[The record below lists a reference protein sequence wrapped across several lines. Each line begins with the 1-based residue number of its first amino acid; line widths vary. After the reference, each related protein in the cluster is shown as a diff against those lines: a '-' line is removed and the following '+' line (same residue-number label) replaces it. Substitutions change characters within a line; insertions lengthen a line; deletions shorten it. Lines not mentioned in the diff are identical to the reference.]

1 MFIRYTYIITVVFLA
16 LLFTDKSAKRHLVQS
31 NNEIKHHIKVHHP
44 GKGQNNIED
53 AVLVEVKG
61 KNNLPVSYY
70 MDVESVICYENLC
83 KIVPVR
89 IIWNTIGEYQKYELA
104 KGVALE
110 KYEGEPYTEED
121 YSKTQKILLDVDSPF
136 KSIRIDEI
144 LTTVKSHDIVD
155 AVAGET
161 LLELNEDDTVDG
173 ASLTC
178 YTLWH
183 WAHGAVVEKIKEVT
197 ASNFSSKNYIAY
209 LNSDNLQKQLFAITY
224 VNLQKKYEKDV
235 VAAVTQ
241 NTLKN
246 NNLVRNAIL
255 YAENGS
261 EDTYLSTLKTFITK
275 GNTKLKI
282 AALNSLL
289 NTNTRLNSN
298 YVTDLSLVVSKNI
311 TYHETA
317 LFLRIL
323 QQNKQAVT
331 SNLIS
336 NLMPLLQKDIVI
348 SRNVYWFLKGEN
360 LTTLQQKVLNNFA
373 KKHKNQL

>member
-110 KYEGEPYTEED
+110 KYEREPYTEED

-209 LNSDNLQKQLFAITY
+209 LNSDNLQKQLFALTY

-289 NTNTRLNSN
+289 NANTRLNSN

-311 TYHETA
+311 TYYETA

>member
-16 LLFTDKSAKRHLVQS
+16 LLFTDKSAKRHLIQS
-31 NNEIKHHIKVHHP
+31 KNEIKHHIKVHHP

-61 KNNLPVSYY
+61 KNNLAVSYY

-121 YSKTQKILLDVDSPF
+121 YIKTQKILLDGDSPF

-161 LLELNEDDTVDG
+161 LLELNKEDTVDG

-197 ASNFSSKNYIAY
+197 ASNFSSKEYVAY
-209 LNSDNLQKQLFAITY
+209 LNSGNLQKQLFAITQLE
-224 VNLQKKYEKDV
+224 NQKIYKKDV
-235 VAAVTQ
+235 VEAVKKQ
-241 NTLKN
+241 TLVNDQLIRSSVQYLEKN
-246 NNLVRNAIL
+246 NSSV
-255 YAENGS
+255 
-261 EDTYLSTLKTFITK
+261 YLSILKTFITK
-275 GNTKLKI
+275 GNSKLKI
-282 AALNSLL
+282 AVLNSLL
-289 NTNTRLNSN
+289 HSN
-298 YVTDLSLVVSKNI
+298 LELSSTYLADVSLILSSKVTYQEMS
-311 TYHETA
+311 
-317 LFLRIL
+317 LFLRLL
-323 QQNKQAVT
+323 QKNNAAVSKQVLNK
-331 SNLIS
+331 
-336 NLMPLLQKDIVI
+336 LMPLLQKDILI
-348 SRNVYWFLKGEN
+348 SRNVYWFLQDKN
-360 LTTLQQKVLNNFA
+360 LTASQKNILASFA

>member
-1 MFIRYTYIITVVFLA
+1 MA
-16 LLFTDKSAKRHLVQS
+16 QS
-31 NNEIKHHIKVHHP
+31 KNEIKHHIKVHHP

-104 KGVALE
+104 EGVALE
-110 KYEGEPYTEED
+110 KYEGEPYAEED
-121 YSKTQKILLDVDSPF
+121 YSKTQKILLDGDSPF

-161 LLELNEDDTVDG
+161 LLELNEEDTVHG

-183 WAHGAVVEKIKEVT
+183 WAHGPVVDKIKEVT
-197 ASNFSSKNYIAY
+197 ASNFSSKEYVAY
-209 LNSDNLQKQLFAITY
+209 LNSGNRQKQLFAIAQLE
-224 VNLQKKYEKDV
+224 NKKIYTKNVLVALEKQTL
-235 VAAVTQ
+235 AANELIRSSIQ
-241 NTLKN
+241 YLEK
-246 NNLVRNAIL
+246 
-255 YAENGS
+255 S
-261 EDTYLSTLKTFITK
+261 EPTVYTSTLKTFLQE
-275 GNTKLKI
+275 GNDVLSV
-282 AALNSLL
+282 ASLQSLL
-289 NTNTRLNSN
+289 NSKVPVTSN
-298 YVTDLSLVVSKNI
+298 YVTSLSKLLSKEVTYQEVTLFIRLLKQQKNALYSTELVANFI
-311 TYHETA
+311 
-317 LFLRIL
+317 
-323 QQNKQAVT
+323 
-331 SNLIS
+331 
-336 NLMPLLQKDIVI
+336 PLLQKDILI
-348 SRNVYWFLKGEN
+348 SRNVYWFLQDQN
-360 LTTLQQKVLNNFA
+360 LTASQKNTLASFA

>member
-1 MFIRYTYIITVVFLA
+1 MFIRFTYIITVVFLA

-31 NNEIKHHIKVHHP
+31 KNEIKHHIKVHHP
-44 GKGQNNIED
+44 GKGKNNIED

-61 KNNLPVSYY
+61 KSNLPVSYY

-121 YSKTQKILLDVDSPF
+121 YNKTQKILLDGDSPF

-161 LLELNEDDTVDG
+161 LLELNEEDTVDG

-183 WAHGAVVEKIKEVT
+183 WAHGAVVDKIRDIT
-197 ASNFSSKNYIAY
+197 AANFSSKEYVAY
-209 LNSDNLQKQLFAITY
+209 LNSGNLQKQLFAIIQLENQKVYTKNVVEAVKKQTL
-224 VNLQKKYEKDV
+224 VNDQLIRSSVQYLEKSNSSV
-235 VAAVTQ
+235 
-241 NTLKN
+241 
-246 NNLVRNAIL
+246 
-255 YAENGS
+255 
-261 EDTYLSTLKTFITK
+261 YLSTLKTFVTK
-275 GNTKLKI
+275 GNSKFKI
-282 AALNSLL
+282 TMLNSLL
-289 NTNTRLNSN
+289 HSN
-298 YVTDLSLVVSKNI
+298 LELTSTYLADISLILSAEVTYQEMS
-311 TYHETA
+311 
-317 LFLRIL
+317 LFLRLL
-323 QQNKQAVT
+323 QKNNAAVT
-331 SNLIS
+331 KKVLNK
-336 NLMPLLQKDIVI
+336 LMPLLQKDILI
-348 SRNVYWFLKGEN
+348 SRNVYWFLQDKN
-360 LTTLQQKVLNNFA
+360 LNAAQKAKLKSFA
-373 KKHKNQL
+373 SKYKDQL

>member
-1 MFIRYTYIITVVFLA
+1 MFIRYTYIFTVVFLA

-61 KNNLPVSYY
+61 KNNLAESYY

-161 LLELNEDDTVDG
+161 LLELNEDDTVHG

-209 LNSDNLQKQLFAITY
+209 LNSDNLQKQLFALTY

-275 GNTKLKI
+275 GNAKLKI

-289 NTNTRLNSN
+289 NANTRLNSN

>member
-1 MFIRYTYIITVVFLA
+1 MFIRYTYIFTVVFLA
-16 LLFTDKSAKRHLVQS
+16 LLFTNKSAKRHLVQS

-209 LNSDNLQKQLFAITY
+209 LNSDNLQKQLFALTY

-289 NTNTRLNSN
+289 NANTRLNSN
-298 YVTDLSLVVSKNI
+298 YVTDLSLVVRKNI
-311 TYHETA
+311 TYQETA